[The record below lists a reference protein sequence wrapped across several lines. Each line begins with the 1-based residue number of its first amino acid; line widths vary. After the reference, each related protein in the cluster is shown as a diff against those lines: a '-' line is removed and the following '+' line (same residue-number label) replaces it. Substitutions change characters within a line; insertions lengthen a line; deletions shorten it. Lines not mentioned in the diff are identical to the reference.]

1 MFNNIFNKLINKI
14 EFHTIRTKLIIS
26 FLLIAL
32 LPLLT
37 FSLLSY
43 NMYSGALNER
53 ISSYSE
59 EMVARM
65 ERDLND
71 YIFDIE
77 SFLNREKDFY
87 INQFI
92 KLTQREDFSNNRK
105 YSFRIWEDFNNL
117 KQMKP
122 GLVDIAITFQNGR
135 RISSEGIYTIN
146 TVEFRNMLSPNQS
159 ANIYLTKPHKNY
171 FQKDVITIARPYYPE
186 AADETVMLSADV
198 DTDIL
203 VNLTDFSFGEKSY
216 FFIADRNG
224 NIVFHPDRDK
234 IGSKSPYYSDGFEN
248 REVRYNGDRYLLN
261 STYSELSG
269 WHIVSMASSEELEAE
284 LNYLTDITI
293 FLIILVLGII
303 ILLTLYLSNSL
314 STPIRKLQALTHRA
328 SDNDLSVNIDI
339 DGEDE
344 IAELG
349 KSFNKMIQRIN
360 KLLEENVREQ
370 KLLRKLELESL
381 DNQIKPHFIY
391 NTLDLI
397 IGLLENKD
405 FDRATHMVEALGKFF
420 RLSLSHGNE
429 MVLIRNEI
437 KHVKNYLFIQQFRH
451 GDEYEYIIDIEDHSM
466 MDKHIPRLI
475 LQPIVENS
483 IYHGIMPLDNRKGLI
498 IIKGYAEDKSFYF
511 KVVDNGIGIEA
522 EKIKEINQI
531 LKGEIEIEAKK
542 KYFGLRNVN
551 QRLKLMY
558 GGESGV
564 EVKSIPGQKTEVII
578 RIDRRGGV

>member
-1 MFNNIFNKLINKI
+1 MFNNLFNKIINSI

-43 NMYSGALNER
+43 NMYIGALNNR
-53 ISSYSE
+53 ISDYSE
-59 EMVARM
+59 ELVARM
-65 ERDLND
+65 ERDLDD
-71 YIFDIE
+71 YIYGIQD
-77 SFLNREKDFY
+77 FLSREKDFY

-122 GLVDIAITFQNGR
+122 GLVDIAITFQDGR
-135 RISSEGIYTIN
+135 RISSSGIYTIDISN
-146 TVEFRNMLSPNQS
+146 FRNMLSPNQA

-171 FQKDVITIARPYYPE
+171 FQKEVITIARPYFPD
-186 AADETVMLSADV
+186 AADETVMLSADI
-198 DTDIL
+198 DTSVL
-203 VNLTDFSFGEKSY
+203 TNLTDFSFGEKSY

-224 NIVFHPDRDK
+224 NIVFHPDREK
-234 IGSKSPYYSDGFEN
+234 IGEKSSYFNNGFEN
-248 REVRYNGDRYLLN
+248 REVSLNGDRYLL
-261 STYSELSG
+261 SSSYSELSG
-269 WHIVSMASSEELEAE
+269 WHIISMASAEELEAD
-284 LNYLTDITI
+284 LNYLTEITI
-293 FLIILVLGII
+293 FLIVLVLGII
-303 ILLTLYLSNSL
+303 ILLTLFLSNSL
-314 STPIRKLQALTHRA
+314 STPIRKLQELTHRA
-328 SDNDLSVNIDI
+328 SENDLSVKIDI
-339 DGEDE
+339 EGEDE

-370 KLLRKLELESL
+370 KLLRKLEMESL

-429 MVLIRNEI
+429 MVLIRNEL

-451 GDEYEYIIDIEDHSM
+451 GEEYEYIIDIEDQSM
-466 MDKHIPRLI
+466 LDKHIPRLI
-475 LQPIVENS
+475 LQPVVENS
-483 IYHGIMPLDNRKGLI
+483 IYHGIMPLSKKGLI
-498 IIKGYAEDKSFYF
+498 IIKGYSENKSIYF
-511 KVVDNGIGIEA
+511 KIVDNGIGIEL
-522 EKIKEINQI
+522 EKVKEINQI
-531 LKGEIEIEAKK
+531 LRGEVDLEDKK

-564 EVKSIPGQKTEVII
+564 EINSIPNEKTEVLI
-578 RIDRRGGV
+578 RIDRRGGN

>member
-1 MFNNIFNKLINKI
+1 MFNNIFTKIINKI

-122 GLVDIAITFQNGR
+122 GLVDIAITFQDGR
-135 RISSEGIYTIN
+135 RISSEGIYTID
-146 TVEFRNMLSPNQS
+146 TEEFRNMLLPNQS
-159 ANIYLTKPHKNY
+159 ANIYLTKPHRNY
-171 FQKDVITIARPYYPE
+171 FQKDVITIARPYFPE
-186 AADETVMLSADV
+186 AADETVMLSADI

-224 NIVFHPDRDK
+224 DIVFHPNRDK
-234 IGSKSPYYSDGFEN
+234 IGNKSPYYNNGFEN
-248 REVRYNGDRYLLN
+248 REVRFNGDRYLLN

-269 WHIVSMASSEELEAE
+269 WHIVSMAFSEELEAE
-284 LNYLTDITI
+284 LNYLTEITVV
-293 FLIILVLGII
+293 LIILVLGII

-314 STPIRKLQALTHRA
+314 STPIRKLQELTHRA

-370 KLLRKLELESL
+370 KLLRKLEMESL

-466 MDKHIPRLI
+466 LDKHIPRLI

-483 IYHGIMPLDNRKGLI
+483 IYHGIMPLERKGLI
-498 IIKGYAEDKSFYF
+498 IIKGYSKDKSFYF
-511 KVVDNGIGIEA
+511 KIVDNGVGIES
-522 EKIKEINQI
+522 EKIREINQI

-558 GGESGV
+558 GGDSGV
-564 EVKSIPGQKTEVII
+564 EVRSIPDEKTEVII
-578 RIDRRGGV
+578 RIDRRGGI

>member
-1 MFNNIFNKLINKI
+1 MFNNIFTKIINKI

-59 EMVARM
+59 EMVTRM

-122 GLVDIAITFQNGR
+122 GLVDIAITFQDGR
-135 RISSEGIYTIN
+135 RISSEGIYTID
-146 TVEFRNMLSPNQS
+146 TEEFRNMLLPNQS
-159 ANIYLTKPHKNY
+159 ANIYLTKPHRNY
-171 FQKDVITIARPYYPE
+171 FQKDVITIARPYFPE
-186 AADETVMLSADV
+186 AADETVMLSADI

-224 NIVFHPDRDK
+224 DIVFHPNRDK
-234 IGSKSPYYSDGFEN
+234 IGNKSPYYNNGFEN
-248 REVRYNGDRYLLN
+248 REVRFNGDRYLLN

-269 WHIVSMASSEELEAE
+269 WHIVSMAFSEELEAE
-284 LNYLTDITI
+284 LNYLTEITI
-293 FLIILVLGII
+293 VLIILVLGII

-314 STPIRKLQALTHRA
+314 STPIRKLQELTHRA

-370 KLLRKLELESL
+370 KLLRKLEMESL

-466 MDKHIPRLI
+466 LDKHIPRLI

-483 IYHGIMPLDNRKGLI
+483 IYHGIMPLERKGLI
-498 IIKGYAEDKSFYF
+498 IIKGYSKDKSFYF
-511 KVVDNGIGIEA
+511 KIVDNGVGIES
-522 EKIKEINQI
+522 EKIREINQI

-558 GGESGV
+558 GGDSGV
-564 EVKSIPGQKTEVII
+564 EVRSIPDEKTEVII
-578 RIDRRGGV
+578 RIDRRGGI

>member
-1 MFNNIFNKLINKI
+1 MFDNIFNKIVNRI
-14 EFHTIRTKLIIS
+14 GFHTIRTKLIIS

-32 LPLLT
+32 LPLLA

-43 NMYSGALNER
+43 NMYSGALNNR
-53 ISSYSE
+53 ISDYSE
-59 EMVARM
+59 ELVARM
-65 ERDLND
+65 ERDLDD
-71 YIFDIE
+71 YIYDIQR
-77 SFLNREKDFY
+77 FLSREKDFY

-135 RISSEGIYTIN
+135 RISSSGIYTIDN
-146 TVEFRNMLSPNQS
+146 LKFREMLSPNQS
-159 ANIYLTKPHKNY
+159 ANIYMTKPHKNY
-171 FQKDVITIARPYYPE
+171 FQKEVITIARPYYPD
-186 AADETVMLSADV
+186 AADETVMLSADI
-198 DTDIL
+198 DTAVL
-203 VNLTDFSFGEKSY
+203 ANLTDFSFGDKSY

-224 NIVFHPDRDK
+224 NIVFHPDREK
-234 IGSKSPYYSDGFEN
+234 IGEKSSYFDNGFED
-248 REVRYNGDRYLLN
+248 REVSLTGDRYLL
-261 STYSELSG
+261 SSSYSELSG
-269 WHIVSMASSEELEAE
+269 WHIISMASADELEAE
-284 LNYLTDITI
+284 LNYLTEITVY
-293 FLIILVLGII
+293 LIILVLGII

-314 STPIRKLQALTHRA
+314 STPIRKLQELTHRA
-328 SDNDLSVNIDI
+328 SENDLSVNIDI
-339 DGEDE
+339 DGKDE

-349 KSFNKMIQRIN
+349 KSFNKMIKRIN

-370 KLLRKLELESL
+370 KLLRKLEMESL

-451 GDEYEYIIDIEDHSM
+451 GEEYEYIIDIEDQSM
-466 MDKHIPRLI
+466 LDKHIPRLI
-475 LQPIVENS
+475 LQPVVENS
-483 IYHGIMPLDNRKGLI
+483 IYHGILPLSRKGLI
-498 IIKGYAEDKSFYF
+498 IIKGYSENKSFYF
-511 KVVDNGIGIEA
+511 KIVDNGIGIES
-522 EKIKEINQI
+522 EQVKEINQI
-531 LKGEIEIEAKK
+531 LRGEIEIENKK

-564 EVKSIPGQKTEVII
+564 EIKSIPNEKTEVLI
-578 RIDRRGGV
+578 RIDRRGGN

>member
-1 MFNNIFNKLINKI
+1 MFNNIFNKIINSI

-43 NMYSGALNER
+43 NMYIGALNNR
-53 ISSYSE
+53 ISDYSE
-59 EMVARM
+59 ELVARM
-65 ERDLND
+65 ERDLDD
-71 YIFDIE
+71 YIYGIQD
-77 SFLNREKDFY
+77 FLSREKDFY

-122 GLVDIAITFQNGR
+122 GLFDIAITFQDGR
-135 RISSEGIYTIN
+135 RISSSGIYTIDISN
-146 TVEFRNMLSPNQS
+146 FRNMLSPNQA

-171 FQKDVITIARPYYPE
+171 FQKEVITIARPYFPD
-186 AADETVMLSADV
+186 AADETVMLSADI
-198 DTDIL
+198 DTAVL
-203 VNLTDFSFGEKSY
+203 TNLTDFSFGEKSY

-224 NIVFHPDRDK
+224 NIVFHPDREK
-234 IGSKSPYYSDGFEN
+234 IGEKSSYFNNGFEN
-248 REVRYNGDRYLLN
+248 REVSLNGDRYLL
-261 STYSELSG
+261 SSSYSELSG
-269 WHIVSMASSEELEAE
+269 WHIISMASAEELEAD
-284 LNYLTDITI
+284 LNYLTEITI
-293 FLIILVLGII
+293 FLIVLVLGII

-314 STPIRKLQALTHRA
+314 STPIRKLQELTHRA
-328 SDNDLSVNIDI
+328 SENDLSVKIDI
-339 DGEDE
+339 EGEDE

-349 KSFNKMIQRIN
+349 KSFNKMIHRIN

-370 KLLRKLELESL
+370 KLLRKLEMESL

-429 MVLIRNEI
+429 MVLIRNEL

-451 GDEYEYIIDIEDHSM
+451 GEEYEYIIDIEDQSM
-466 MDKHIPRLI
+466 LDKHIPRLI
-475 LQPIVENS
+475 LQPVVENS
-483 IYHGIMPLDNRKGLI
+483 IYHGIMPLSKKGLI
-498 IIKGYAEDKSFYF
+498 IIKGYSENKSIYF
-511 KVVDNGIGIEA
+511 KIVDNGIGIES
-522 EKIKEINQI
+522 EKVKEINQI
-531 LKGEIEIEAKK
+531 LRGEIDLEDKK

-558 GGESGV
+558 GGGSGV
-564 EVKSIPGQKTEVII
+564 EINSIPNEKTEVLI
-578 RIDRRGGV
+578 RIDRRGGN

>member
-1 MFNNIFNKLINKI
+1 MFNNLFNKIINSI

-43 NMYSGALNER
+43 NMYIGALNNR
-53 ISSYSE
+53 ISDYSE
-59 EMVARM
+59 ELVARM
-65 ERDLND
+65 ERDLDD
-71 YIFDIE
+71 YIYGIQD
-77 SFLNREKDFY
+77 FLSREKDFY

-122 GLVDIAITFQNGR
+122 GLFDIAITFQDGR
-135 RISSEGIYTIN
+135 RISSSGIYTIDISN
-146 TVEFRNMLSPNQS
+146 FRNMLSPNQA

-171 FQKDVITIARPYYPE
+171 FQKEVITIARPYFPD
-186 AADETVMLSADV
+186 AADETVMLSADI
-198 DTDIL
+198 DTSVL
-203 VNLTDFSFGEKSY
+203 TNLTDFSFGEKSY

-224 NIVFHPDRDK
+224 NIVFHPDREK
-234 IGSKSPYYSDGFEN
+234 IGEKSSYFNNGFEN
-248 REVRYNGDRYLLN
+248 REVSLNGDRYLL
-261 STYSELSG
+261 SSSYSELSG
-269 WHIVSMASSEELEAE
+269 WHIISMASAEELEAD
-284 LNYLTDITI
+284 LNYLTEITI
-293 FLIILVLGII
+293 FLIVLVLGII

-314 STPIRKLQALTHRA
+314 STPIRKLQELTHRA
-328 SDNDLSVNIDI
+328 SENDLSVKIDI
-339 DGEDE
+339 EGEDE

-370 KLLRKLELESL
+370 KLLRKLEMESL

-429 MVLIRNEI
+429 MVLIRNEL

-451 GDEYEYIIDIEDHSM
+451 GEEYEYIIDIEDQSM
-466 MDKHIPRLI
+466 LDKHIPRLI
-475 LQPIVENS
+475 LQPVVENS
-483 IYHGIMPLDNRKGLI
+483 IYHGIMPLSKKGLI
-498 IIKGYAEDKSFYF
+498 IIKGYSENKSIYF
-511 KVVDNGIGIEA
+511 KIVDNGIGIES
-522 EKIKEINQI
+522 EKVKEINQI
-531 LKGEIEIEAKK
+531 LRGEIDLEDKK

-558 GGESGV
+558 GGGSGV
-564 EVKSIPGQKTEVII
+564 EINSIPNEKTEVLI
-578 RIDRRGGV
+578 RIDRRGGN

>member
-122 GLVDIAITFQNGR
+122 GLVDIAITFQDGR

-146 TVEFRNMLSPNQS
+146 TVEFRNMLSPNES

-314 STPIRKLQALTHRA
+314 STPIRKLQELTHRA

-483 IYHGIMPLDNRKGLI
+483 IYHGIMPLDRKGLI
-498 IIKGYAEDKSFYF
+498 IIKGYTKDKSFYF
-511 KVVDNGIGIEA
+511 KVVDNGVGIEA
-522 EKIKEINQI
+522 EKLKEINQI
-531 LKGEIEIEAKK
+531 LKGEIEIEDKK
-542 KYFGLRNVN
+542 KYFGIRNVN

-564 EVKSIPGQKTEVII
+564 EVKSILDQKTEVII